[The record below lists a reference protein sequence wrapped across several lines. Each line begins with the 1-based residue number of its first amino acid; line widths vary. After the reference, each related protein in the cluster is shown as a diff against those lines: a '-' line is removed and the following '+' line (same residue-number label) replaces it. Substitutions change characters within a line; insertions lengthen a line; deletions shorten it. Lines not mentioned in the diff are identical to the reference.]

1 MTKEAAAPSSDEAL
15 RLEIAQLRRLE
26 IASLIEASTLVVLVG
41 VAVPLKYLGHYDVA
55 VRIMGPAHGLAFLAY
70 VWTALQT
77 VAGGGWS
84 PRATARLFLTAFIP
98 FAGFTMPRFLHARAA
113 ALGAR

>member
-1 MTKEAAAPSSDEAL
+1 
-15 RLEIAQLRRLE
+15 LEIVSILE
-26 IASLIEASTLVVLVG
+26 ATTLVILVV
-41 VAVPLKYLGHYDVA
+41 VAVPLKHFGHHDLA

-84 PRATARLFLTAFIP
+84 GAATTRLFAVAFVP
-98 FAGFTMPRFLHARAA
+98 FAGFANLRILRARQA
-113 ALGAR
+113 ALASS